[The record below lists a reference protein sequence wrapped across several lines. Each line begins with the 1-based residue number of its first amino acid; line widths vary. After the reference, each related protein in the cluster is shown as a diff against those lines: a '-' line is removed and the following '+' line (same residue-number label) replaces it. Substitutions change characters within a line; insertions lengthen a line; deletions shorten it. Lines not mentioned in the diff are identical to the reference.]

1 VRQVRALVVDDD
13 PLFTKLL
20 ASWLETKQVEVIT
33 ASSAEVALAMIRS
46 QALDVLI
53 TDLTMEG
60 LGGSGLIRA
69 LISGQLFPVD
79 RIIVITG
86 ESQSTQDSGWLT
98 EQNIPILR
106 KPFSLKSLQQMVD
119 LVLQRF

>member
-1 VRQVRALVVDDD
+1 MRQVRALVVDDD